1 MEHLGYIPND
11 ESDSTSGENR
21 IILIVVGLTPFRAG
35 GVEASQKPHYPTEEF
50 PHCGELEKHLLDAA
64 AAPVPLSVDLENLN
78 CFSITEGEKG
88 GERRRGGMKGKKRRS
103 GRGDVGQV
111 LLIQLA
117 ASTACPQPRLKNK
130 GAPATFHWK
139 ISGDSSDVDGYLS
152 LSIKHERQQSSP

>member
-1 MEHLGYIPND
+1 MEHLGYIPTD

-64 AAPVPLSVDLENLN
+64 AAPVLLSVDLENLN

-88 GERRRGGMKGKKRRS
+88 GERRRGEWRERRDGAAVGTWARCCSSSWQPAQHVHSPDWKTKG
-103 GRGDVGQV
+103 
-111 LLIQLA
+111 L
-117 ASTACPQPRLKNK
+117 QPRSTGKSV
-130 GAPATFHWK
+130 GTAQMWMDTSAWA
-139 ISGDSSDVDGYLS
+139 
-152 LSIKHERQQSSP
+152 